1 LPVLNVL
8 TRRSALSGFVVAV
21 VGGIAG
27 FAAAKNTNAA
37 KAKSATTG
45 ANSYGSAPAAGGKL
59 LAPAGGIPNGGGVI
73 LSNQKVV
80 LTNAGGA
87 IHGFS
92 AICTHQGCMVNAVSG
107 GVISCPCHGSRF
119 DARTGAVV
127 GGPAPSPLP
136 AIAVV
141 VRSGNVYTA

>member
-1 LPVLNVL
+1 V
-8 TRRSALSGFVVAV
+8 SV

-27 FAAAKNTNAA
+27 FAFARNTNAA

-59 LAPAGGIPNGGGVI
+59 LAPAGGIPSGGGVI
-73 LSNQKVV
+73 LANQKIV

-92 AICTHQGCMVNAVSG
+92 AICTHQGCTVDAVSG
-107 GVISCPCHGSRF
+107 GVIGCPCHGSRF

-127 GGPAPSPLP
+127 AGPAPRPLP
-136 AIAVV
+136 SIPVV
-141 VRSGNVYTA
+141 VRGGSVYTA